1 MSQPTPGPPTRPTA
15 LVIDTDPGIDDAV
28 TLALAAR
35 SPELEIV
42 AVTTTYGNAPLAH
55 TTRNARAVLAHAGRP
70 DIPVHPGSA
79 RPLSRPPVTG
89 AAMHGPSGIG
99 YAAVTSLSPVTPDPS
114 MLFHIL
120 SARTAPVTLL
130 TLGPLT
136 NLAHALDQ
144 DAAAVARTVRR
155 HIAMLGAFA
164 ERGASDRLADFN
176 AWADPE
182 AARRVLRAGLP
193 TELIPLDVTR
203 RMTFQANDVIRMAAS
218 PDPVTRWLA
227 GALQFS
233 VEAHRA
239 ARGFN
244 GCVVND
250 VLTLGEVLAP
260 GLLRF
265 EERRMV
271 VDLDE
276 GERRGH
282 TRERENGVLVRVATD
297 VDVPR
302 MRTLL
307 ARVLHE

>member
-1 MSQPTPGPPTRPTA
+1 MRAAPIR

-35 SPELEIV
+35 SPEVSVV
-42 AVTTTYGNAPLAH
+42 AVTTTYGNAALRE
-55 TTRNARAVLAHAGRP
+55 TTRNARTVLALAGQP
-70 DIPVHPGSA
+70 TIPVHPGA
-79 RPLSRPPVTG
+79 DRPLARQLVTG
-89 AAMHGPSGIG
+89 AAMHGPSGVG
-99 YAAVTSLSPVTPDPS
+99 YATVPPALAVTSDPAVLLR
-114 MLFHIL
+114 LFSSL
-120 SARTAPVTLL
+120 TAPVTLL

-136 NLAHALDQ
+136 NLAHALDA
-144 DAAAVARTVRR
+144 DAAAVARAVRR

-164 ERGASDRLADFN
+164 ERGAPDRLADFN

-182 AARRVLRAGLP
+182 AARQVFRAGLP
-193 TELIPLDVTR
+193 TALVPLDVTR
-203 RMTFQANDVIRMAAS
+203 RMTLQPDDVIRLAAS
-218 PDPVTRWLA
+218 PDEVTRWLA
-227 GALQFS
+227 GALEFY
-233 VEAHRA
+233 VEAHRG
-239 ARGFN
+239 ARGFD

-265 EERRMV
+265 GERRIV

-282 TRERENGVLVRVATD
+282 TREAADGVLVRVATS
-297 VDVPR
+297 VDVAR

-307 ARVLHE
+307 ERVLKA